1 VNAKVVVQ
9 ALRRLGREVTRE
21 KFIEAIEHMEFYSP
35 GIGANIN
42 FSDKDHQGLDQ
53 VYLTGVRNG
62 RLVLFTDWSQVR
74 APRAAATGPPADGRA
89 PKP

>member
-1 VNAKVVVQ
+1 VI
-9 ALRRLGREVTRE
+9 RE

-53 VYLTGVRNG
+53 VYLTRVRNG
-62 RLVLFTDWSQVR
+62 RLVLFTDWSEVR
-74 APRAAATGPPADGRA
+74 SHRAAAKGLPPEGCA